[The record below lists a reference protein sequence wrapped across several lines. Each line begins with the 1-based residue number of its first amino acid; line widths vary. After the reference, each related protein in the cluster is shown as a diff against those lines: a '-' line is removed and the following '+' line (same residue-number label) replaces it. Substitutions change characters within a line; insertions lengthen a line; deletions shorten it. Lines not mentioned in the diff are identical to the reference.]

1 MPASGTAHPKWNF
14 QSCCFGND
22 WICCG
27 ACWTIDPLMTT
38 AGMCPLEKSKD
49 IWNQPMKKKL
59 SAHEN
64 KALHLNSP
72 RFRSPNISQSF
83 PLATLKQA
91 LLVCLYWSPFFFAFV
106 TFIAFDWS
114 SRNPIRRRKPIE
126 NPIIVFRQRRFVL
139 VFVFHSSTYHNMEM
153 LSVWG
158 LCKCW
163 DGFASMQFY
172 TLHHFIIFLAHLANA
187 YRSLTNR
194 ASRVLASFLLK
205 YCLKFRRNTFYLC
218 YPAQMLWTDRP
229 CT

>member
-1 MPASGTAHPKWNF
+1 MKTKPYIWTLPDLDLQTSPKVSPWQPWN
-14 QSCCFGND
+14 
-22 WICCG
+22 
-27 ACWTIDPLMTT
+27 
-38 AGMCPLEKSKD
+38 
-49 IWNQPMKKKL
+49 
-59 SAHEN
+59 
-64 KALHLNSP
+64 
-72 RFRSPNISQSF
+72 
-83 PLATLKQA
+83 KQ
-91 LLVCLYWSPFFFAFV
+91 LLVLKSIFFAFV

-218 YPAQMLWTDRP
+218 YPAQMLWTDLGKSWHCLQSKVTRFWSILHSIFSRMVVSLHQRNSVLSMQKILLIGVWWRI
-229 CT
+229 CAAFVSSIQIA